1 MMDDRLLAALL
12 GSVITLGIFV
22 VGVFFKMGHHSAR
35 LESLEI
41 WRANIRLDM
50 HEISE
55 ELKIIT
61 NQVTKIMTILE
72 RRNLPRP

>member
-1 MMDDRLLAALL
+1 MDDRLLAALL